1 MTQMNCSYCKRE
13 MHKRLLCFDG
23 LLKTRDHYIPLSRGG
38 SNAKE
43 NIRLACYRCNSI
55 KGNMMPDEWEQ
66 YMLDNPLWW
75 AKQVNVRR
83 FKIPGATKAPDAELH
98 LMSAMENAKR
108 VKAYLEKNP
117 PLRPL
122 RKDEPFPIEYD
133 DPIKQA
139 AWESIYKDRKWLLR
153 VPAAVDPS

>member
-1 MTQMNCSYCKRE
+1 MNCSYCKRE
-13 MHKRLLCFDG
+13 THKRVLSFDG
-23 LLKTRDHYIPLSRGG
+23 LRRTRDHYIPISKGG

-43 NIRLACYRCNSI
+43 NIRIACYRCNHL
-55 KGNMMPDEWEQ
+55 KGDMMPDEWEQ

-75 AKQVNVRR
+75 TKQANI
-83 FKIPGATKAPDAELH
+83 KCYSPAPITRQAPALDIKSMTAE
-98 LMSAMENAKR
+98 ENAR
-108 VKAYLEKNP
+108 RIKAYLEKNP

-153 VPAAVDPS
+153 VPATVDPS